1 MPIRV
6 AVPLKKNNS
15 IKRQNQNLLQQWVVT
30 YGQLNGIKLFVQ
42 SNNTIGT
49 IFDELDFLQGN
60 TAGSADQI
68 RIFSIRFGTFTN
80 YFFRADVQKWR
91 LSLNRTGPDQENVVI
106 DNNSIIAFTKIISG
120 SKTITLK
127 GTARVGVYV

>member
-15 IKRQNQNLLQQWVVT
+15 IKRQNENLLQGWVVT
-30 YGQLNGIKLFVQ
+30 FGQINGKKLFVK

-49 IFDELDFLQGN
+49 IFNELDFTQGN
-60 TAGSADQI
+60 TAGSSDQI
-68 RIFSIRFGTFTN
+68 RIFSIISGSFIS
-80 YFFRADVQKWR
+80 YFFRSDVQKWR
-91 LSLNRTGPDQENVVI
+91 LSNNRSGPDQENVVI
-106 DNNSIIAFTKIISG
+106 DNKSIITFTKVLSG

-127 GTARVGVYV
+127 EIARVGVYV

>member
-1 MPIRV
+1 
-6 AVPLKKNNS
+6 
-15 IKRQNQNLLQQWVVT
+15 
-30 YGQLNGIKLFVQ
+30 
-42 SNNTIGT
+42 
-49 IFDELDFLQGN
+49 LDFLQGT

-68 RIFSIRFGTFTN
+68 RIFSIRTGSFLN
-80 YFFRADVQKWR
+80 YFFRSDVQKWR

-106 DNNSIIAFTKIISG
+106 DNKSIIAFTKIISG